1 MSNVNSVR
9 LIGNLGVDPELRYT
23 KNGTPVANFR
33 MATNEFRNGK
43 KYTEWHRI
51 VVWGK
56 TATTCAQH
64 LGKGRL
70 IQVEGRLQT
79 RGWTDR
85 DGQQRYTT
93 EIVGHSVLFLDRK
106 SSSGQQVQSTEAAEA
121 QAEAPEVGGDLE
133 LSAEAQKLF
142 SQEG

>member
-9 LIGNLGVDPELRYT
+9 LIGNLGADPELRYT
-23 KNGTPVANFR
+23 QNGTPVANFR
-33 MATNEFRNGK
+33 MATNEFRKGQ

-56 TATTCAQH
+56 TAETCAQH

-70 IQVEGRLQT
+70 IQVEGRIQT

-85 DGQQRYTT
+85 DGNQRYTT

-106 SSSGQQVQSTEAAEA
+106 GQNVGQGQAAVAAEA
-121 QAEAPEVGGDLE
+121 PVEAPEIGAEPE
-133 LSAEAQKLF
+133 LSPEAQKLF
-142 SQEG
+142 SSEG